1 MTIQIPQGAKTMQ
14 LFDMNIDIPEG
25 KTYIDIDDNFLQNKY
40 NQFMQNNQQQN
51 NFNSQEELA
60 LDGKPMSMYQAP
72 QVSQNEP
79 QEQGVWSKINKGLE
93 DFNNLIDPK
102 RMISEGLDYLSPRV
116 TSGEEGVRQKIEDAT
131 NQISGGLLARNF
143 TSLDN
148 EEQKEIFQ
156 IAYDEIKKLGYE
168 PFLEINNGD
177 YKYIGVDKNGK
188 EVEFTPSF
196 RNTLASTKNELAF
209 SVAGGY
215 AGSLAKT
222 AGQTIAKKALNYF
235 APSAIGAGSGA
246 VSDLHSQSNNTGI
259 EVSHIDYAKRFGSAA
274 AEDAL
279 AGAVVGSAIK
289 GIGKTYKSVGDLIS
303 SVKTGAQAGK
313 DMIDGMA
320 VKGGNLG
327 NRVIDK
333 ISKTDIPVVGKFTDG
348 GLQNA
353 ETIFN
358 NLTKNVENKKQIDEL
373 IAKENPT
380 YLENGKPTIEILKN
394 IVEQGLNKNNPQFIQ
409 DSAKRTSAIL
419 KNISNSL
426 QGVPTTQ
433 RREVLLKAA
442 QAYPEIGSFLDDVL
456 KADKDASISFLN
468 MIKGQDEVFKN
479 KTGLNGEFDYKA
491 WQKDNHAYENRIN
504 QEYGSAI
511 SKLDQLNNGNIVLT
525 SEDLAKLE
533 NFKNNNFLEQDVK
546 NNIQSYLDEIKG
558 KEVSAEQIF
567 GLRTAINKQ
576 LNTGNKTYNTKQAYG
591 IVKEI
596 LDDALI
602 RNASNKVLAKEIL
615 DNANKNFA
623 LKENF
628 KESYL
633 GMMKPQETKEG
644 LTDRLVKG
652 LRNINED
659 KNLENAF
666 KGMNEQERLA
676 NETHVMN
683 SLLEK
688 HRIEGV
694 GYDFK
699 SLAKDLEDVNFSSKK
714 IKDAKDVINTY
725 ALIYNNNRDL
735 IMTALASSGKKTNS
749 SIATTIHGVFD
760 RILISGIFAR
770 LHALAPFMKSA
781 KEQALRNQIL
791 DAIKLAKTNKEV
803 ISNLKN
809 IKIADQEQSR
819 IFKDALDNYIKVD
832 KEQNKILKDALI
844 KEGVI
849 KGDNF
854 FMDKA
859 DPKDNSLRFIGKND
873 KEYTINK
880 DVRNEWM
887 KTFNLKNIDDEY
899 IPNIPKEAK
908 IALKDREIKLTKGS
922 LLKLI
927 EKDRIKYIPHIKET
941 LESPQAILKD
951 KDDFIFIKNIDN
963 QTYFTS
969 IGKDYETHLTIIS
982 NSPKKQNNIRNKIKN
997 AEVVYYNNARAL
1009 PTSRASS
1016 ETNQVSFSDKHSTQA
1031 KHKESLEKYNRNFY
1045 LKHYKDFIDKSENKK
1060 IFFKYNFG
1068 DFLDIKKLE
1077 KSLEK
1082 YKESKPQEIKY
1093 KELKRG
1099 YILDDLLN
1107 VDEDV
1112 SYAVVNKDDLKPSLT
1127 RSLSQ
1132 FRNKHSNSTI
1142 SDIRNSF
1149 NEREHFKESS
1159 NFDGIPTITK
1169 DGLVIAGNHRTTA
1182 IRDLKGENL
1191 ARYIKQAKRV
1201 YGEDVFKGFDE
1212 NKAMIVRILDKN
1224 DDDTI
1229 IRLSKLSNDGRL
1241 SDESEKLQALGAKYK
1256 EKLLKIENSKIN
1268 TEKELMNF
1276 LGSRDILESKR
1287 ALLDH
1292 LMPNINDALLSWE
1305 RRSGGDTEF
1314 SKILN
1319 DNALNLLHLK
1329 QALNK
1334 NKVFKDNGNNFF
1346 SLFKRAI
1353 ESINQSNV
1361 YKNNNELYDIIKK
1374 YTEPSLN
1381 FEKEFI
1387 SSNKDLQAD
1396 ILGFI
1401 IKYNDTLT
1409 NPSEAFGNK
1418 IKKAIEFIYDNDS
1431 FSLFNNIKL
1440 SNYDVLNQMLNINIT
1455 NSIKYQELLNKAID
1469 NLSDEKNIIK
1479 KLNENIK
1486 NKKSVKQRLD
1496 EKIQDDKKAR
1506 EDILKRYDNFLKE
1519 NKDNKLDFLDKMN
1532 LNTIEYNLTRQMI
1545 VNAKESTNKGVKKDI
1560 PSDLRG
1566 KIEKELN
1573 IQPLKEFG
1581 ENYTEYYHDGKGAL
1595 QKLLIEKQGQVA
1607 GAFHRKDLGDI
1618 DLVWGEVTDKI
1629 KHKGYGLAHIIDK
1642 HPELD
1647 LKLISD
1653 IVDKGKLNNQNNIR
1667 YRIEYKN
1674 YIIGL
1679 SSEYKKGNKR
1689 TFIIT
1694 AFERY
1699 KG

>member
-131 NQISGGLLARNF
+131 NQVSGGLLPRIF
-143 TSLDN
+143 TSPSN
-148 EEQKEIFQ
+148 EEQKQIFQ

-188 EVEFTPSF
+188 EVDFTPSF

-246 VSDLHSQSNNTGI
+246 MADLHSQSNNTGI
-259 EVSHIDYAKRFGSAA
+259 EASYIDYAKRFGSAA

-333 ISKTDIPVVGKFTDG
+333 ITQKDIPMIGKFTDG

-394 IVEQGLNKNNPQFIQ
+394 FVEQGLNKNNPQFIQ

-426 QGVPTTQ
+426 QGMPTTQ

-456 KADKDASISFLN
+456 KADRDASISFLN

-479 KTGLNGEFDYKA
+479 KTGLKGEFDYKA

-511 SKLDQLNNGNIVLT
+511 SKLDELNNGNIVLT

-576 LNTGNKTYNTKQAYG
+576 LNTGNKTYNTKQAYR

-602 RNASNKVLAKEIL
+602 RNASDKVLAKEIL

-644 LTDRLVKG
+644 LTHRLVKG

-676 NETHVMN
+676 NETHTMN
-683 SLLEK
+683 ALLEK

-699 SLAKDLEDVNFSSKK
+699 SLAKDLEDVEFSSKK

-735 IMTALASSGKKTNS
+735 IMTALVSSGKKINS
-749 SIATTIHGVFD
+749 SIATTIQGVFD

-770 LHALAPFMKSA
+770 LHALAPFVKSA

-859 DPKDNSLRFIGKND
+859 DPSKAKSDYTAKFNVEKWINNVSGILKDEWVVNLKAMAKKHPEMFKNEADVFKVIKEIKDNPTHFFKNYDDEVALIAKPLKDDKVGNIAIKKDSGKIIH
-873 KEYTINK
+873 INK
-880 DVRNEWM
+880 TKGKDLERLNRRNKGM
-887 KTFNLKNIDDEY
+887 LTGT
-899 IPNIPKEAK
+899 PTPAT
-908 IALKDREIKLTKGS
+908 TKGS
-922 LLKLI
+922 TTNVEGDLLQHSFKNSTQTKPKKNLM
-927 EKDRIKYIPHIKET
+927 DDIKE
-941 LESPQAILKD
+941 
-951 KDDFIFIKNIDN
+951 
-963 QTYFTS
+963 
-969 IGKDYETHLTIIS
+969 
-982 NSPKKQNNIRNKIKN
+982 
-997 AEVVYYNNARAL
+997 
-1009 PTSRASS
+1009 
-1016 ETNQVSFSDKHSTQA
+1016 
-1031 KHKESLEKYNRNFY
+1031 
-1045 LKHYKDFIDKSENKK
+1045 
-1060 IFFKYNFG
+1060 
-1068 DFLDIKKLE
+1068 
-1077 KSLEK
+1077 
-1082 YKESKPQEIKY
+1082 
-1093 KELKRG
+1093 
-1099 YILDDLLN
+1099 
-1107 VDEDV
+1107 
-1112 SYAVVNKDDLKPSLT
+1112 
-1127 RSLSQ
+1127 
-1132 FRNKHSNSTI
+1132 
-1142 SDIRNSF
+1142 
-1149 NEREHFKESS
+1149 
-1159 NFDGIPTITK
+1159 
-1169 DGLVIAGNHRTTA
+1169 
-1182 IRDLKGENL
+1182 
-1191 ARYIKQAKRV
+1191 
-1201 YGEDVFKGFDE
+1201 
-1212 NKAMIVRILDKN
+1212 
-1224 DDDTI
+1224 
-1229 IRLSKLSNDGRL
+1229 
-1241 SDESEKLQALGAKYK
+1241 
-1256 EKLLKIENSKIN
+1256 
-1268 TEKELMNF
+1268 
-1276 LGSRDILESKR
+1276 
-1287 ALLDH
+1287 
-1292 LMPNINDALLSWE
+1292 
-1305 RRSGGDTEF
+1305 
-1314 SKILN
+1314 
-1319 DNALNLLHLK
+1319 
-1329 QALNK
+1329 
-1334 NKVFKDNGNNFF
+1334 
-1346 SLFKRAI
+1346 
-1353 ESINQSNV
+1353 
-1361 YKNNNELYDIIKK
+1361 
-1374 YTEPSLN
+1374 
-1381 FEKEFI
+1381 
-1387 SSNKDLQAD
+1387 
-1396 ILGFI
+1396 
-1401 IKYNDTLT
+1401 
-1409 NPSEAFGNK
+1409 
-1418 IKKAIEFIYDNDS
+1418 
-1431 FSLFNNIKL
+1431 NIKTKE
-1440 SNYDVLNQMLNINIT
+1440 V
-1455 NSIKYQELLNKAID
+1455 
-1469 NLSDEKNIIK
+1469 EK
-1479 KLNENIK
+1479 K

-1496 EKIQDDKKAR
+1496 EKIQNDKKASEERIEKIKQVIARKQKIDKVRDKKNNR
-1506 EDILKRYDNFLKE
+1506 EIAGKIGTYTLKNLIKLKE
-1519 NKDNKLDFLDKMN
+1519 RSEDNKN
-1532 LNTIEYNLTRQMI
+1532 
-1545 VNAKESTNKGVKKDI
+1545 
-1560 PSDLRG
+1560 
-1566 KIEKELN
+1566 
-1573 IQPLKEFG
+1573 
-1581 ENYTEYYHDGKGAL
+1581 
-1595 QKLLIEKQGQVA
+1595 
-1607 GAFHRKDLGDI
+1607 
-1618 DLVWGEVTDKI
+1618 
-1629 KHKGYGLAHIIDK
+1629 
-1642 HPELD
+1642 
-1647 LKLISD
+1647 
-1653 IVDKGKLNNQNNIR
+1653 
-1667 YRIEYKN
+1667 
-1674 YIIGL
+1674 
-1679 SSEYKKGNKR
+1679 
-1689 TFIIT
+1689 
-1694 AFERY
+1694 
-1699 KG
+1699 

>member
-1 MTIQIPQGAKTMQ
+1 
-14 LFDMNIDIPEG
+14 MNIREFLLEKPQENNIISFLQDGASQSENQNTSEYLSNLKNEVINDFYKNKDKYAKEYEKYNFKDQNLTNPMGNISEY
-25 KTYIDIDDNFLQNKY
+25 KRDLYDYNKNPSMNADDLSNYILDKQSKFNASKPIFADDNEVVRKS
-40 NQFMQNNQQQN
+40 NQFMRDLGD
-51 NFNSQEELA
+51 ELQKSGRGR
-60 LDGKPMSMYQAP
+60 LLQDDDGSYWVQ
-72 QVSQNEP
+72 
-79 QEQGVWSKINKGLE
+79 
-93 DFNNLIDPK
+93 D
-102 RMISEGLDYLSPRV
+102 
-116 TSGEEGVRQKIEDAT
+116 
-131 NQISGGLLARNF
+131 
-143 TSLDN
+143 
-148 EEQKEIFQ
+148 
-156 IAYDEIKKLGYE
+156 
-168 PFLEINNGD
+168 NNGNYSKVQGSTMGD
-177 YKYIGVDKNGK
+177 LYRGLRDNGASMALGTAGAIGGTMLGGGVGM
-188 EVEFTPSF
+188 
-196 RNTLASTKNELAF
+196 
-209 SVAGGY
+209 VAGG
-215 AGSLAKT
+215 ALGASL
-222 AGQTIAKKALNYF
+222 
-235 APSAIGAGSGA
+235 GAGYDYYGNTKDTNQDMNLKEALMLMGENAGLSLIGDAAFTGVAKGA
-246 VSDLHSQSNNTGI
+246 RALKNT
-259 EVSHIDYAKRFGSAA
+259 YNMA
-274 AEDAL
+274 
-279 AGAVVGSAIK
+279 
-289 GIGKTYKSVGDLIS
+289 
-303 SVKTGAQAGK
+303 KTGAQAGK

-327 NRVIDK
+327 NRFIDK
-333 ISKTDIPVVGKFTDG
+333 ISKTDIPMVGKFTDG

-426 QGVPTTQ
+426 QGMPTTQ

-511 SKLDQLNNGNIVLT
+511 SKLNELNNGKIVLT
-525 SEDLAKLE
+525 SEDLVKLE

-602 RNASNKVLAKEIL
+602 RNASDKVLAKEIL
-615 DNANKNFA
+615 NNANKNFA

-633 GMMKPQETKEG
+633 GMMKSQETKEG

-676 NETHVMN
+676 NETHAMN
-683 SLLEK
+683 ALLEK

-725 ALIYNNNRDL
+725 ALIYNNNRGL

-749 SIATTIHGVFD
+749 SMATTIQGVFD

-770 LHALAPFMKSA
+770 LHALAPFFKSA

-791 DAIKLAKTNKEV
+791 DALKLAKTNKEV

-859 DPKDNSLRFIGKND
+859 DPKDNSLRFIGKNG

-982 NSPKKQNNIRNKIKN
+982 NSPKKQNNIKNKMKN

-1016 ETNQVSFSDKHSTQA
+1016 ETKQVSFSNENSTQA
-1031 KHKESLEKYNRNFY
+1031 KP
-1045 LKHYKDFIDKSENKK
+1045 KK
-1060 IFFKYNFG
+1060 NLM
-1068 DFLDIKKLE
+1068 DDIKE
-1077 KSLEK
+1077 
-1082 YKESKPQEIKY
+1082 
-1093 KELKRG
+1093 
-1099 YILDDLLN
+1099 
-1107 VDEDV
+1107 
-1112 SYAVVNKDDLKPSLT
+1112 
-1127 RSLSQ
+1127 
-1132 FRNKHSNSTI
+1132 
-1142 SDIRNSF
+1142 
-1149 NEREHFKESS
+1149 
-1159 NFDGIPTITK
+1159 
-1169 DGLVIAGNHRTTA
+1169 
-1182 IRDLKGENL
+1182 
-1191 ARYIKQAKRV
+1191 
-1201 YGEDVFKGFDE
+1201 
-1212 NKAMIVRILDKN
+1212 
-1224 DDDTI
+1224 
-1229 IRLSKLSNDGRL
+1229 
-1241 SDESEKLQALGAKYK
+1241 
-1256 EKLLKIENSKIN
+1256 
-1268 TEKELMNF
+1268 
-1276 LGSRDILESKR
+1276 
-1287 ALLDH
+1287 
-1292 LMPNINDALLSWE
+1292 
-1305 RRSGGDTEF
+1305 
-1314 SKILN
+1314 
-1319 DNALNLLHLK
+1319 
-1329 QALNK
+1329 
-1334 NKVFKDNGNNFF
+1334 
-1346 SLFKRAI
+1346 
-1353 ESINQSNV
+1353 
-1361 YKNNNELYDIIKK
+1361 
-1374 YTEPSLN
+1374 
-1381 FEKEFI
+1381 
-1387 SSNKDLQAD
+1387 
-1396 ILGFI
+1396 
-1401 IKYNDTLT
+1401 
-1409 NPSEAFGNK
+1409 
-1418 IKKAIEFIYDNDS
+1418 
-1431 FSLFNNIKL
+1431 NIKAKE
-1440 SNYDVLNQMLNINIT
+1440 V
-1455 NSIKYQELLNKAID
+1455 
-1469 NLSDEKNIIK
+1469 K
-1479 KLNENIK
+1479 KK

-1496 EKIQDDKKAR
+1496 EKIQNDKKAR
-1506 EDILKRYDNFLKE
+1506 KQR
-1519 NKDNKLDFLDKMN
+1519 
-1532 LNTIEYNLTRQMI
+1532 
-1545 VNAKESTNKGVKKDI
+1545 
-1560 PSDLRG
+1560 
-1566 KIEKELN
+1566 IEK
-1573 IQPLKEFG
+1573 IKQVIARK
-1581 ENYTEYYHDGKGAL
+1581 
-1595 QKLLIEKQGQVA
+1595 QK
-1607 GAFHRKDLGDI
+1607 
-1618 DLVWGEVTDKI
+1618 
-1629 KHKGYGLAHIIDK
+1629 IDK
-1642 HPELD
+1642 
-1647 LKLISD
+1647 
-1653 IVDKGKLNNQNNIR
+1653 VRDKKITGK
-1667 YRIEYKN
+1667 
-1674 YIIGL
+1674 
-1679 SSEYKKGNKR
+1679 
-1689 TFIIT
+1689 
-1694 AFERY
+1694 
-1699 KG
+1699 

>member
-1 MTIQIPQGAKTMQ
+1 
-14 LFDMNIDIPEG
+14 MNIREFLLEKPQENNIISFLQDGASQSENQNTSEYLSNLKNEVINDFYKNKDKYAKEYEKYNFKDQNLTNPMGNISEY
-25 KTYIDIDDNFLQNKY
+25 KRDLYDYNKNPSMNADDLSNYILDKQSKFNASKPIFADDNEVARKS
-40 NQFMQNNQQQN
+40 NQFMRDLGD
-51 NFNSQEELA
+51 ELQKSGRGR
-60 LDGKPMSMYQAP
+60 LLQDDDGSYWVQ
-72 QVSQNEP
+72 
-79 QEQGVWSKINKGLE
+79 
-93 DFNNLIDPK
+93 D
-102 RMISEGLDYLSPRV
+102 
-116 TSGEEGVRQKIEDAT
+116 
-131 NQISGGLLARNF
+131 
-143 TSLDN
+143 
-148 EEQKEIFQ
+148 
-156 IAYDEIKKLGYE
+156 
-168 PFLEINNGD
+168 NNGNYSKVQGSTMGD
-177 YKYIGVDKNGK
+177 LYRGLRDNGASMALGTAGAIGGTMLGGGVGM
-188 EVEFTPSF
+188 
-196 RNTLASTKNELAF
+196 
-209 SVAGGY
+209 VAGG
-215 AGSLAKT
+215 ALGASL
-222 AGQTIAKKALNYF
+222 
-235 APSAIGAGSGA
+235 GAGYDYYGNTKDTNQDMNLKEAIMLMGENAGLSLIGDAAFAGVAKGA
-246 VSDLHSQSNNTGI
+246 RALKNT
-259 EVSHIDYAKRFGSAA
+259 YNMA
-274 AEDAL
+274 
-279 AGAVVGSAIK
+279 
-289 GIGKTYKSVGDLIS
+289 
-303 SVKTGAQAGK
+303 KTGAQAGK

-333 ISKTDIPVVGKFTDG
+333 ITQKDIPMIGKFTDG

-394 IVEQGLNKNNPQFIQ
+394 IIEQGLNKNNPQFIQ

-511 SKLDQLNNGNIVLT
+511 SKLDELNNGNIVLT

-749 SIATTIHGVFD
+749 SMATTIQGVFD

-770 LHALAPFMKSA
+770 LHALAPFVKSA

-859 DPKDNSLRFIGKND
+859 DPSKAKSDLNVKISVSPNVRNLAKLTNDEIIADLEYLANKHKEMFKKPSDVFKLIKEIKVNPTFFYKNNRIDIALIAKRLNDNKLGKLGVNKNTGEVRHITKVKEKDLARLEKVSKKNTKENVGIIQTFIQPGSKNENSLNG
-873 KEYTINK
+873 
-880 DVRNEWM
+880 
-887 KTFNLKNIDDEY
+887 L
-899 IPNIPKEAK
+899 PN
-908 IALKDREIKLTKGS
+908 
-922 LLKLI
+922 
-927 EKDRIKYIPHIKET
+927 
-941 LESPQAILKD
+941 
-951 KDDFIFIKNIDN
+951 
-963 QTYFTS
+963 
-969 IGKDYETHLTIIS
+969 IS
-982 NSPKKQNNIRNKIKN
+982 NSTQTKPK
-997 AEVVYYNNARAL
+997 
-1009 PTSRASS
+1009 
-1016 ETNQVSFSDKHSTQA
+1016 TNLMD
-1031 KHKESLEKYNRNFY
+1031 
-1045 LKHYKDFIDKSENKK
+1045 
-1060 IFFKYNFG
+1060 
-1068 DFLDIKKLE
+1068 DIKK
-1077 KSLEK
+1077 
-1082 YKESKPQEIKY
+1082 
-1093 KELKRG
+1093 
-1099 YILDDLLN
+1099 
-1107 VDEDV
+1107 
-1112 SYAVVNKDDLKPSLT
+1112 
-1127 RSLSQ
+1127 
-1132 FRNKHSNSTI
+1132 
-1142 SDIRNSF
+1142 
-1149 NEREHFKESS
+1149 
-1159 NFDGIPTITK
+1159 
-1169 DGLVIAGNHRTTA
+1169 
-1182 IRDLKGENL
+1182 
-1191 ARYIKQAKRV
+1191 
-1201 YGEDVFKGFDE
+1201 
-1212 NKAMIVRILDKN
+1212 
-1224 DDDTI
+1224 
-1229 IRLSKLSNDGRL
+1229 
-1241 SDESEKLQALGAKYK
+1241 
-1256 EKLLKIENSKIN
+1256 
-1268 TEKELMNF
+1268 
-1276 LGSRDILESKR
+1276 
-1287 ALLDH
+1287 
-1292 LMPNINDALLSWE
+1292 
-1305 RRSGGDTEF
+1305 
-1314 SKILN
+1314 
-1319 DNALNLLHLK
+1319 
-1329 QALNK
+1329 
-1334 NKVFKDNGNNFF
+1334 
-1346 SLFKRAI
+1346 
-1353 ESINQSNV
+1353 
-1361 YKNNNELYDIIKK
+1361 
-1374 YTEPSLN
+1374 
-1381 FEKEFI
+1381 
-1387 SSNKDLQAD
+1387 
-1396 ILGFI
+1396 
-1401 IKYNDTLT
+1401 
-1409 NPSEAFGNK
+1409 
-1418 IKKAIEFIYDNDS
+1418 
-1431 FSLFNNIKL
+1431 NIKAKE
-1440 SNYDVLNQMLNINIT
+1440 V
-1455 NSIKYQELLNKAID
+1455 
-1469 NLSDEKNIIK
+1469 K
-1479 KLNENIK
+1479 KK
-1486 NKKSVKQRLD
+1486 NKKSVKQSLD
-1496 EKIQDDKKAR
+1496 EKIQNDKKAS

-1519 NKDNKLDFLDKMN
+1519 NKDYNFDFLDNMN
-1532 LNTIEYNLTRQMI
+1532 LNTVEYNLTRQMI
-1545 VNAKESTNKGVKKDI
+1545 INAKESTNKGVKKDI
-1560 PSDLRG
+1560 PSALRG

-1581 ENYTEYYHDGKGAL
+1581 ENYAEYYHDGKGAL

-1618 DLVWGEVTDKI
+1618 DLVWGEVIDKI

-1679 SSEYKKGNKR
+1679 SSEYKGNKR

>member
-60 LDGKPMSMYQAP
+60 LDGKPMSIYQAP

-102 RMISEGLDYLSPRV
+102 RMISERLDYLSPRV

-131 NQISGGLLARNF
+131 NQISGGLLPRIF
-143 TSLDN
+143 TSPSN
-148 EEQKEIFQ
+148 EEQKQIFQ

-188 EVEFTPSF
+188 EVDFTPSF

-246 VSDLHSQSNNTGI
+246 MADLHSQSNNTGI
-259 EVSHIDYAKRFGSAA
+259 EASYMDYAKRFGSAA

-303 SVKTGAQAGK
+303 SAKTGARAGK

-333 ISKTDIPVVGKFTDG
+333 ITQKDIPMIGKFTDG

-419 KNISNSL
+419 KNISNAL

-433 RREVLLKAA
+433 RREILLKSA

-468 MIKGQDEVFKN
+468 IIKEQDEVFKN

-491 WQKDNHAYENRIN
+491 WQKDNSSYKKRIN
-504 QEYGSAI
+504 NEYAQAI
-511 SKLDQLNNGNIVLT
+511 KSIDELNNGSIRL
-525 SEDLAKLE
+525 SKEDLAKIE
-533 NFKNNNFLEQDVK
+533 EFKNNNFLEQDIK
-546 NNIQSYLDEIKG
+546 TNISSFLEDAIDKDL
-558 KEVSAEQIF
+558 SAEQIF
-567 GLRTAINKQ
+567 NLRSAINKQ
-576 LNTGNKTYNTKQAYG
+576 LATGNKTYNTKEAYRL
-591 IVKEI
+591 VKDT
-596 LDDALI
+596 LDETMI
-602 RNASNKVLAKEIL
+602 KNASDKELAKKIL
-615 DNANKNFA
+615 EDANKNYA

-628 KESYL
+628 NNSYL
-633 GMMKPQETKEG
+633 GKIKDQETPEALAQRIANG
-644 LTDRLVKG
+644 A
-652 LRNINED
+652 RNINED
-659 KNLENAF
+659 KDLKRAF
-666 KGMNEQERLA
+666 EGMNEVERKA
-676 NETHVMN
+676 NEKHAFN
-683 SLLEK
+683 ALLAK
-688 HRIEGV
+688 HRIEDI

-699 SLAKDLEDVNFSSKK
+699 NLAKDMDNVEFVSKDLKYAKEVVNVYAK
-714 IKDAKDVINTY
+714 IY
-725 ALIYNNNRDL
+725 QNNKDL

-749 SIATTIHGVFD
+749 SIATTIQGVFD
-760 RILISGIFAR
+760 RILISGILAR
-770 LHALAPFMKSA
+770 LHALVPFVKSA

-791 DAIKLAKTNKEV
+791 DALKLAKTNKEV

-809 IKIADQEQSR
+809 IKIADKEQSR

-859 DPKDNSLRFIGKND
+859 DPSKAKSDYTAKFNVEKWINNVSGILKDEWVVNLKAMAKKHPEMFKNEADVFKVIKEIKDNPTHFFKNYDDEVALIAKPLKDDKVGNIAIKKDSGKII
-873 KEYTINK
+873 YINK
-880 DVRNEWM
+880 TKGKDLERLNRRNKAM
-887 KTFNLKNIDDEY
+887 LTGT
-899 IPNIPKEAK
+899 PTPAT
-908 IALKDREIKLTKGS
+908 TKGS
-922 LLKLI
+922 TTNVEGDLLQHSFKNSTQTKPKKNLM
-927 EKDRIKYIPHIKET
+927 DDIKE
-941 LESPQAILKD
+941 
-951 KDDFIFIKNIDN
+951 
-963 QTYFTS
+963 
-969 IGKDYETHLTIIS
+969 
-982 NSPKKQNNIRNKIKN
+982 
-997 AEVVYYNNARAL
+997 
-1009 PTSRASS
+1009 
-1016 ETNQVSFSDKHSTQA
+1016 
-1031 KHKESLEKYNRNFY
+1031 
-1045 LKHYKDFIDKSENKK
+1045 
-1060 IFFKYNFG
+1060 
-1068 DFLDIKKLE
+1068 
-1077 KSLEK
+1077 
-1082 YKESKPQEIKY
+1082 
-1093 KELKRG
+1093 
-1099 YILDDLLN
+1099 
-1107 VDEDV
+1107 
-1112 SYAVVNKDDLKPSLT
+1112 
-1127 RSLSQ
+1127 
-1132 FRNKHSNSTI
+1132 
-1142 SDIRNSF
+1142 
-1149 NEREHFKESS
+1149 
-1159 NFDGIPTITK
+1159 
-1169 DGLVIAGNHRTTA
+1169 
-1182 IRDLKGENL
+1182 
-1191 ARYIKQAKRV
+1191 
-1201 YGEDVFKGFDE
+1201 
-1212 NKAMIVRILDKN
+1212 
-1224 DDDTI
+1224 
-1229 IRLSKLSNDGRL
+1229 
-1241 SDESEKLQALGAKYK
+1241 
-1256 EKLLKIENSKIN
+1256 
-1268 TEKELMNF
+1268 
-1276 LGSRDILESKR
+1276 
-1287 ALLDH
+1287 
-1292 LMPNINDALLSWE
+1292 
-1305 RRSGGDTEF
+1305 
-1314 SKILN
+1314 
-1319 DNALNLLHLK
+1319 
-1329 QALNK
+1329 
-1334 NKVFKDNGNNFF
+1334 
-1346 SLFKRAI
+1346 
-1353 ESINQSNV
+1353 
-1361 YKNNNELYDIIKK
+1361 
-1374 YTEPSLN
+1374 
-1381 FEKEFI
+1381 
-1387 SSNKDLQAD
+1387 
-1396 ILGFI
+1396 
-1401 IKYNDTLT
+1401 
-1409 NPSEAFGNK
+1409 
-1418 IKKAIEFIYDNDS
+1418 
-1431 FSLFNNIKL
+1431 NIKAKE
-1440 SNYDVLNQMLNINIT
+1440 V
-1455 NSIKYQELLNKAID
+1455 
-1469 NLSDEKNIIK
+1469 EK
-1479 KLNENIK
+1479 K
-1486 NKKSVKQRLD
+1486 NKKSVKQKLD
-1496 EKIQDDKKAR
+1496 EKIQNDKKAS

-1519 NKDNKLDFLDKMN
+1519 NKDYNLDFLDNMN
-1532 LNTIEYNLTRQMI
+1532 LNTVEYNLTRQMI
-1545 VNAKESTNKGVKKDI
+1545 INAKESTNKGVKKDI
-1560 PSDLRG
+1560 PSALRG
-1566 KIEKELN
+1566 KIEQELN

-1581 ENYTEYYHDGKGAL
+1581 ENYAEYYHDGKGAL

-1679 SSEYKKGNKR
+1679 SSEYKGNKR

>member
-1 MTIQIPQGAKTMQ
+1 
-14 LFDMNIDIPEG
+14 MNIREFLLEKPQENNIISFLQDGASQSENQNTSEYLSNLKNEVINDFYKNKDKYAKEYEKYNFKDQNLTNHMGNISEYKRDLYDYNKNPSMNADDLSN
-25 KTYIDIDDNFLQNKY
+25 YILDKQSKFNASKPIFTDDNEVARKS
-40 NQFMQNNQQQN
+40 NQFMRDLGD
-51 NFNSQEELA
+51 ELQKSGRGR
-60 LDGKPMSMYQAP
+60 LLQDDDGSYWVQ
-72 QVSQNEP
+72 
-79 QEQGVWSKINKGLE
+79 
-93 DFNNLIDPK
+93 D
-102 RMISEGLDYLSPRV
+102 
-116 TSGEEGVRQKIEDAT
+116 
-131 NQISGGLLARNF
+131 
-143 TSLDN
+143 
-148 EEQKEIFQ
+148 
-156 IAYDEIKKLGYE
+156 
-168 PFLEINNGD
+168 NNGNYSKVQGSTMGD
-177 YKYIGVDKNGK
+177 LYRGLRDNGASMALGTAGAIGGTMLGGGVGM
-188 EVEFTPSF
+188 
-196 RNTLASTKNELAF
+196 
-209 SVAGGY
+209 VAGG
-215 AGSLAKT
+215 ALGASL
-222 AGQTIAKKALNYF
+222 
-235 APSAIGAGSGA
+235 GAGYDYYGNTKDTNQDMNLKEALMLMGENAGLSLIGDAAFAGVAKGA
-246 VSDLHSQSNNTGI
+246 RALKNT
-259 EVSHIDYAKRFGSAA
+259 YNMA
-274 AEDAL
+274 
-279 AGAVVGSAIK
+279 
-289 GIGKTYKSVGDLIS
+289 
-303 SVKTGAQAGK
+303 KTGAQAGK

-426 QGVPTTQ
+426 QGMPTTH

-491 WQKDNHAYENRIN
+491 WQKDNHAYENRIK

-511 SKLDQLNNGNIVLT
+511 SKLDELNNGKIVLT

-602 RNASNKVLAKEIL
+602 RNASDKVLAKEIL

-633 GMMKPQETKEG
+633 GIMKSQETKEG
-644 LTDRLVKG
+644 LADRLVKG

-676 NETHVMN
+676 NETHAMN

-714 IKDAKDVINTY
+714 IKDAKDVINAY

-749 SIATTIHGVFD
+749 SMATTIQGVFD

-770 LHALAPFMKSA
+770 LHALAPFLKSA

-859 DPKDNSLRFIGKND
+859 DPKDNSLRFIGKNG

-982 NSPKKQNNIRNKIKN
+982 NSPKKQNNIKNKMKN

-1016 ETNQVSFSDKHSTQA
+1016 ETKQVSFSNENSTQA
-1031 KHKESLEKYNRNFY
+1031 KP
-1045 LKHYKDFIDKSENKK
+1045 KK
-1060 IFFKYNFG
+1060 NLM
-1068 DFLDIKKLE
+1068 DDIK
-1077 KSLEK
+1077 
-1082 YKESKPQEIKY
+1082 
-1093 KELKRG
+1093 
-1099 YILDDLLN
+1099 
-1107 VDEDV
+1107 
-1112 SYAVVNKDDLKPSLT
+1112 
-1127 RSLSQ
+1127 
-1132 FRNKHSNSTI
+1132 
-1142 SDIRNSF
+1142 
-1149 NEREHFKESS
+1149 
-1159 NFDGIPTITK
+1159 
-1169 DGLVIAGNHRTTA
+1169 
-1182 IRDLKGENL
+1182 EN
-1191 ARYIKQAKRV
+1191 I
-1201 YGEDVFKGFDE
+1201 
-1212 NKAMIVRILDKN
+1212 
-1224 DDDTI
+1224 
-1229 IRLSKLSNDGRL
+1229 
-1241 SDESEKLQALGAKYK
+1241 
-1256 EKLLKIENSKIN
+1256 
-1268 TEKELMNF
+1268 
-1276 LGSRDILESKR
+1276 
-1287 ALLDH
+1287 
-1292 LMPNINDALLSWE
+1292 
-1305 RRSGGDTEF
+1305 
-1314 SKILN
+1314 
-1319 DNALNLLHLK
+1319 
-1329 QALNK
+1329 K
-1334 NKVFKDNGNNFF
+1334 NKEV
-1346 SLFKRAI
+1346 
-1353 ESINQSNV
+1353 
-1361 YKNNNELYDIIKK
+1361 KK
-1374 YTEPSLN
+1374 
-1381 FEKEFI
+1381 
-1387 SSNKDLQAD
+1387 
-1396 ILGFI
+1396 
-1401 IKYNDTLT
+1401 
-1409 NPSEAFGNK
+1409 
-1418 IKKAIEFIYDNDS
+1418 
-1431 FSLFNNIKL
+1431 
-1440 SNYDVLNQMLNINIT
+1440 
-1455 NSIKYQELLNKAID
+1455 
-1469 NLSDEKNIIK
+1469 
-1479 KLNENIK
+1479 K

-1496 EKIQDDKKAR
+1496 EKIQNDKKAS

-1519 NKDNKLDFLDKMN
+1519 NKDYNLDFLDNMN
-1532 LNTIEYNLTRQMI
+1532 LNTVEYNLTRQMI
-1545 VNAKESTNKGVKKDI
+1545 INAKESTNKGVKKDI
-1560 PSDLRG
+1560 PSALRG
-1566 KIEKELN
+1566 KIEQELN

-1581 ENYTEYYHDGKGAL
+1581 ENYAEYYHDGKGAL

-1618 DLVWGEVTDKI
+1618 DLVWGKVIDKI

-1679 SSEYKKGNKR
+1679 SSEYKGNKR

>member
-1 MTIQIPQGAKTMQ
+1 
-14 LFDMNIDIPEG
+14 MNIREFLLEKPQENNIISFLQDGASQSENQNTSEYLSNLKNEVINDFYKNKDKYAKEYEKYNFKDQNLTNPMGNISEY
-25 KTYIDIDDNFLQNKY
+25 KRDLYAYNKNPSMNADDLSNYILDKQSKFNASKPIFADDNEVARKS
-40 NQFMQNNQQQN
+40 NQFMRDLGD
-51 NFNSQEELA
+51 ELQKSGRGR
-60 LDGKPMSMYQAP
+60 LLQDDDGSYWVQ
-72 QVSQNEP
+72 
-79 QEQGVWSKINKGLE
+79 
-93 DFNNLIDPK
+93 D
-102 RMISEGLDYLSPRV
+102 
-116 TSGEEGVRQKIEDAT
+116 
-131 NQISGGLLARNF
+131 
-143 TSLDN
+143 
-148 EEQKEIFQ
+148 
-156 IAYDEIKKLGYE
+156 
-168 PFLEINNGD
+168 NNGNYSKVQGSTMGD
-177 YKYIGVDKNGK
+177 LYRGLRDNGASMALGTAGAIGGTMLGGGVGM
-188 EVEFTPSF
+188 
-196 RNTLASTKNELAF
+196 
-209 SVAGGY
+209 VAGG
-215 AGSLAKT
+215 ALGASL
-222 AGQTIAKKALNYF
+222 
-235 APSAIGAGSGA
+235 GAGYDYYGNTKDTNQDMNLKEAIMLMGENAGLSLIGDAAFAGVAKGA
-246 VSDLHSQSNNTGI
+246 RALKNT
-259 EVSHIDYAKRFGSAA
+259 YNMA
-274 AEDAL
+274 
-279 AGAVVGSAIK
+279 
-289 GIGKTYKSVGDLIS
+289 
-303 SVKTGAQAGK
+303 KTGAQAGK

-511 SKLDQLNNGNIVLT
+511 SKLDELNNGNIVLT

-859 DPKDNSLRFIGKND
+859 DPKDNSLRFIGKNG

-982 NSPKKQNNIRNKIKN
+982 NSPKKQNNIKNKMKN

-1016 ETNQVSFSDKHSTQA
+1016 ETKQVSFSNENSTQA
-1031 KHKESLEKYNRNFY
+1031 KP
-1045 LKHYKDFIDKSENKK
+1045 KK
-1060 IFFKYNFG
+1060 NLM
-1068 DFLDIKKLE
+1068 DDIK
-1077 KSLEK
+1077 
-1082 YKESKPQEIKY
+1082 
-1093 KELKRG
+1093 
-1099 YILDDLLN
+1099 D
-1107 VDEDV
+1107 
-1112 SYAVVNKDDLKPSLT
+1112 
-1127 RSLSQ
+1127 
-1132 FRNKHSNSTI
+1132 
-1142 SDIRNSF
+1142 
-1149 NEREHFKESS
+1149 
-1159 NFDGIPTITK
+1159 
-1169 DGLVIAGNHRTTA
+1169 
-1182 IRDLKGENL
+1182 
-1191 ARYIKQAKRV
+1191 
-1201 YGEDVFKGFDE
+1201 
-1212 NKAMIVRILDKN
+1212 
-1224 DDDTI
+1224 
-1229 IRLSKLSNDGRL
+1229 
-1241 SDESEKLQALGAKYK
+1241 
-1256 EKLLKIENSKIN
+1256 
-1268 TEKELMNF
+1268 
-1276 LGSRDILESKR
+1276 
-1287 ALLDH
+1287 
-1292 LMPNINDALLSWE
+1292 NI
-1305 RRSGGDTEF
+1305 
-1314 SKILN
+1314 
-1319 DNALNLLHLK
+1319 
-1329 QALNK
+1329 K
-1334 NKVFKDNGNNFF
+1334 NKE
-1346 SLFKRAI
+1346 I
-1353 ESINQSNV
+1353 E
-1361 YKNNNELYDIIKK
+1361 K
-1374 YTEPSLN
+1374 
-1381 FEKEFI
+1381 
-1387 SSNKDLQAD
+1387 
-1396 ILGFI
+1396 
-1401 IKYNDTLT
+1401 
-1409 NPSEAFGNK
+1409 
-1418 IKKAIEFIYDNDS
+1418 
-1431 FSLFNNIKL
+1431 
-1440 SNYDVLNQMLNINIT
+1440 
-1455 NSIKYQELLNKAID
+1455 
-1469 NLSDEKNIIK
+1469 
-1479 KLNENIK
+1479 K

-1496 EKIQDDKKAR
+1496 EKIQNDKKAS

-1519 NKDNKLDFLDKMN
+1519 NKDYNFDFLDNMN
-1532 LNTIEYNLTRQMI
+1532 LNTVEYNLTRQMI
-1545 VNAKESTNKGVKKDI
+1545 INAKESTNKGVKKDI
-1560 PSDLRG
+1560 PSALRG
-1566 KIEKELN
+1566 KIEQELN

-1581 ENYTEYYHDGKGAL
+1581 ENYAEYYHDGKGAL

-1679 SSEYKKGNKR
+1679 SSEYKGNKR

>member
-1 MTIQIPQGAKTMQ
+1 
-14 LFDMNIDIPEG
+14 MNIREFLLEKPQENNIISFLQDGASQSENQNTSEYLSNLKNEVINDFYKNKDKYDKEYEKYNFKDQNLTNPMGNISEY
-25 KTYIDIDDNFLQNKY
+25 KRDLYDYNKNPSMNADDLSNYILDKQSKFNASKPIFADDNEVVRKS
-40 NQFMQNNQQQN
+40 NQFMRDLGD
-51 NFNSQEELA
+51 ELQKSGRGR
-60 LDGKPMSMYQAP
+60 LLQDDDGSYWVQ
-72 QVSQNEP
+72 
-79 QEQGVWSKINKGLE
+79 
-93 DFNNLIDPK
+93 D
-102 RMISEGLDYLSPRV
+102 
-116 TSGEEGVRQKIEDAT
+116 
-131 NQISGGLLARNF
+131 
-143 TSLDN
+143 
-148 EEQKEIFQ
+148 
-156 IAYDEIKKLGYE
+156 
-168 PFLEINNGD
+168 NNGNYSKVQGSTMGD
-177 YKYIGVDKNGK
+177 LYRGLRDNGASMALGTAGAIGGTMLGGGVGM
-188 EVEFTPSF
+188 
-196 RNTLASTKNELAF
+196 
-209 SVAGGY
+209 VAGG
-215 AGSLAKT
+215 ALGASL
-222 AGQTIAKKALNYF
+222 
-235 APSAIGAGSGA
+235 GAGYDYYGNTKDTNQDMNLKEALMLMGENAGLSLIGDAAFAGVAKGA
-246 VSDLHSQSNNTGI
+246 RALKNT
-259 EVSHIDYAKRFGSAA
+259 YNMA
-274 AEDAL
+274 
-279 AGAVVGSAIK
+279 
-289 GIGKTYKSVGDLIS
+289 
-303 SVKTGAQAGK
+303 KTGAQAGK

-333 ISKTDIPVVGKFTDG
+333 ITQKDIPMIGKFTDG

-419 KNISNSL
+419 KSISNSL
-426 QGVPTTQ
+426 QGMPTTQ

-511 SKLDQLNNGNIVLT
+511 SKLDELNNGKIVLT

-533 NFKNNNFLEQDVK
+533 NFKNNNFLDQDVK

-576 LNTGNKTYNTKQAYG
+576 LNTGNKTYNTKQAYE
-591 IVKEI
+591 IIKEI
-596 LDDALI
+596 LDNALI
-602 RNASNKVLAKEIL
+602 RNTSNRELAKEVL
-615 DNANKNFA
+615 NNANKNFA

-749 SIATTIHGVFD
+749 SMATTIQGVFD

-770 LHALAPFMKSA
+770 LHALAPFVKSA

-859 DPKDNSLRFIGKND
+859 DPSKAKSDLNVKISVSPNVRNLAKLTNDEIIADLEYLANKHKEMFKKPSDVFKLIKEIKVNPTFFYKNNRIDIALIAKRLNDNKLGKLGVNKNTGEVRHITKVKEKDLARLEKVSKKNTKENVGIIQTFIQPGSKNENSLNG
-873 KEYTINK
+873 
-880 DVRNEWM
+880 
-887 KTFNLKNIDDEY
+887 L
-899 IPNIPKEAK
+899 PN
-908 IALKDREIKLTKGS
+908 
-922 LLKLI
+922 
-927 EKDRIKYIPHIKET
+927 
-941 LESPQAILKD
+941 
-951 KDDFIFIKNIDN
+951 
-963 QTYFTS
+963 
-969 IGKDYETHLTIIS
+969 IS
-982 NSPKKQNNIRNKIKN
+982 NSTQTKPK
-997 AEVVYYNNARAL
+997 
-1009 PTSRASS
+1009 
-1016 ETNQVSFSDKHSTQA
+1016 TNLMD
-1031 KHKESLEKYNRNFY
+1031 
-1045 LKHYKDFIDKSENKK
+1045 
-1060 IFFKYNFG
+1060 
-1068 DFLDIKKLE
+1068 DIKK
-1077 KSLEK
+1077 
-1082 YKESKPQEIKY
+1082 
-1093 KELKRG
+1093 
-1099 YILDDLLN
+1099 
-1107 VDEDV
+1107 
-1112 SYAVVNKDDLKPSLT
+1112 
-1127 RSLSQ
+1127 
-1132 FRNKHSNSTI
+1132 
-1142 SDIRNSF
+1142 
-1149 NEREHFKESS
+1149 
-1159 NFDGIPTITK
+1159 
-1169 DGLVIAGNHRTTA
+1169 
-1182 IRDLKGENL
+1182 
-1191 ARYIKQAKRV
+1191 
-1201 YGEDVFKGFDE
+1201 
-1212 NKAMIVRILDKN
+1212 
-1224 DDDTI
+1224 
-1229 IRLSKLSNDGRL
+1229 
-1241 SDESEKLQALGAKYK
+1241 
-1256 EKLLKIENSKIN
+1256 
-1268 TEKELMNF
+1268 
-1276 LGSRDILESKR
+1276 
-1287 ALLDH
+1287 
-1292 LMPNINDALLSWE
+1292 
-1305 RRSGGDTEF
+1305 
-1314 SKILN
+1314 
-1319 DNALNLLHLK
+1319 
-1329 QALNK
+1329 
-1334 NKVFKDNGNNFF
+1334 
-1346 SLFKRAI
+1346 
-1353 ESINQSNV
+1353 
-1361 YKNNNELYDIIKK
+1361 
-1374 YTEPSLN
+1374 
-1381 FEKEFI
+1381 
-1387 SSNKDLQAD
+1387 
-1396 ILGFI
+1396 
-1401 IKYNDTLT
+1401 
-1409 NPSEAFGNK
+1409 
-1418 IKKAIEFIYDNDS
+1418 
-1431 FSLFNNIKL
+1431 NIKAKE
-1440 SNYDVLNQMLNINIT
+1440 V
-1455 NSIKYQELLNKAID
+1455 
-1469 NLSDEKNIIK
+1469 K
-1479 KLNENIK
+1479 KK
-1486 NKKSVKQRLD
+1486 NKKSVKQSLD
-1496 EKIQDDKKAR
+1496 EKIQNDKKAS

-1519 NKDNKLDFLDKMN
+1519 NKDYNFDFLDNMN
-1532 LNTIEYNLTRQMI
+1532 LNTVEYNLTRQMI
-1545 VNAKESTNKGVKKDI
+1545 INAKESTNKGVKKDI
-1560 PSDLRG
+1560 PSALRG

-1581 ENYTEYYHDGKGAL
+1581 ENYAEYYHDGKGAL

-1679 SSEYKKGNKR
+1679 SSEYKGNKR